1 MAMLRIMGLAAAAVA
16 AALVAPSGASATVV
30 SLTFDD
36 GYASQYTAARPLL
49 ASHGMHGTFFIPSKR
64 IGSSTYMSWQQVTA
78 LAADGNEIGG
88 HTLDHKNL
96 TTVSAA
102 EARRQVCTDRN
113 VLLAHEFAVTDFAYP
128 YGAFNSAVESVVAAC
143 GYNSARTTAWYGTA
157 CSSPCT
163 ESIPPRDNFATTIV
177 GFGGDQAAPDLERI
191 VTTAESYGGW
201 AQILIHRVCDDCGA
215 GAMRPADLDT
225 FLSWLAPR
233 AARGTVVETVAQV
246 IGGGL
251 APPVSPDGTATIPA
265 APGTPTGVAGVDDV
279 VVSWEAPA
287 QDGGSH
293 ILGYTV
299 TATPGGATCSSDSA
313 LSCTVEGLTPGD
325 QYTFTVRARNSVGAG
340 VLSPTSTPVAP
351 LAPPPIATAPTA
363 PRRATAVA
371 GVGRVR
377 VTWKRPLSDGGAV
390 ITAYTVRG
398 LPGGATCTTRQT
410 LSCTVKGLWPG
421 RAYRFTVTAS
431 NSAGMSRASRPSRR
445 VTPRCVRRRNG
456 RC

>member
-1 MAMLRIMGLAAAAVA
+1 MLRITGLAAAAVA
-16 AALVAPSGASATVV
+16 AILSAPSGASATVV

-36 GYASQYTAARPLL
+36 GYASQYTSARPLL
-49 ASHGMHGTFFIPSKR
+49 ASHGMHGTFFIPSNR
-64 IGSSTYMSWQQVTA
+64 IGTNTYMSWQQVAA

-88 HTLDHKNL
+88 HTLDHKDL
-96 TTVSAA
+96 VTVSAA

-113 VLLAHEFAVTDFAYP
+113 VLLAHGFAVTDFAYP
-128 YGAFNSAVESVVAAC
+128 YGVFNSAVESVVADC

-163 ESIPPRDNFATTIV
+163 ESIPPRDDFATTIV
-177 GFGGDQAAPDLERI
+177 GFGGDQTPADLERV

-215 GAMRPADLDT
+215 GAMRPADLGT

-233 AARGTVVETVAQV
+233 AARRTVVETVAQV

-265 APGTPTGVAGVDDV
+265 APGTPTGVAGVGDV
-279 VVSWEAPA
+279 VVSWEPPA

-293 ILGYTV
+293 IVGYTV
-299 TATPGGATCSSDSA
+299 TATPGGATCSTGSA
-313 LSCTVEGLTPGD
+313 LSCTVGGLTAGD
-325 QYTFTVRARNSVGAG
+325 RYTFTVRARNNVGAG
-340 VLSPTSTPVAP
+340 VPSPASTPVAP
-351 LAPPPIATAPTA
+351 LAPPPIASVPTA
-363 PRRATAVA
+363 PRSATAVA
-371 GVGRVR
+371 GAGRAR

-398 LPGGATCTTRQT
+398 VPGRAACTTRGT
-410 LSCTVKGLWPG
+410 LSCTVKGLRPG
-421 RAYRFTVTAS
+421 LAYRFTVTAS
-431 NSAGMSRASRPSRR
+431 NSVGMSRASRPSRR
-445 VTPRCVRRRNG
+445 VTLRCVRRGNS